1 MDTAII
7 DAWEHRRVQ
16 EDDDAYEGHIN
27 LGPPN
32 DVAAAYEREDQ
43 RAADEGDGR
52 GGGGGWDDGPGQ
64 PKQGLG
70 YREMRAMVEEGGQ
83 WQMRRW
89 SCRD

>member
-7 DAWEHRRVQ
+7 DAWERRHVR
-16 EDDDAYEGHIN
+16 EDDDAYEGRIN
-27 LGPPN
+27 LGSPN

-52 GGGGGWDDGPGQ
+52 GGGGGCDDGPGQ
-64 PKQGLG
+64 PKQGPG
-70 YREMRAMVEEGGQ
+70 YRETRATVEEGGRRR
-83 WQMRRW
+83 MRRW